1 MLLARVPGPQV
12 YTDYIIIFPRVQF
25 GNVQLKRYV
34 TEMSKCAH
42 CTPAPCAAQ
51 SGKESITPSMLVRY
65 CIKET
70 FNIRPMGSCLYM
82 IHS

>member
-1 MLLARVPGPQV
+1 MGCKGYCPRVISVLLARVPGPQV

-42 CTPAPCAAQ
+42 CTAAL
-51 SGKESITPSMLVRY
+51 SPLCCTIRKRVHNPFDVGPILYKR
-65 CIKET
+65 
-70 FNIRPMGSCLYM
+70 NI
-82 IHS
+82 

>member
-42 CTPAPCAAQ
+42 CTQQPRSQDFSYEGA
-51 SGKESITPSMLVRY
+51 S
-65 CIKET
+65 
-70 FNIRPMGSCLYM
+70 PMYPKLKLGGGRAVNRCE
-82 IHS
+82 